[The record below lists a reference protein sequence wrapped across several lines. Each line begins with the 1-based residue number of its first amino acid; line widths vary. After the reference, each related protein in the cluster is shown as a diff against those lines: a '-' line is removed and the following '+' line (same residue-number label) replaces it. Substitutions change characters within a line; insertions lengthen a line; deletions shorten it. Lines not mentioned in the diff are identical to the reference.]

1 LLPRIVKGDLG
12 QSLRENGMADE
23 MKLSLYAMGK
33 NQVLMRIEN
42 IADTF
47 DSDGKVMY

>member
-1 LLPRIVKGDLG
+1 
-12 QSLRENGMADE
+12 MADE
-23 MKLSLYAMGK
+23 MKLSLYVMGK
-33 NQVLMRIEN
+33 NKVLMRIEN